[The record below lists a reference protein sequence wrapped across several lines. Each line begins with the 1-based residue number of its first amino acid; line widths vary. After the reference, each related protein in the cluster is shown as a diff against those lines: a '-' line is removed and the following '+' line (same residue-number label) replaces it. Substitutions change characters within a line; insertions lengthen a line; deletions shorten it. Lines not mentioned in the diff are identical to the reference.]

1 MSMNVSRAQQIYNS
15 EQSHQVLF
23 NGSPIWIE
31 SLNADNQT
39 ARIRPLDGDGKSH
52 EVPVA
57 ELVEG

>member
-1 MSMNVSRAQQIYNS
+1 MNVTRAQQIFNS
-15 EQSHQVLF
+15 EQNYQVLF

-31 SLNADNQT
+31 DLNSYDQT
-39 ARIRPLDGDGKSH
+39 AMIRMLNSDENLK